1 MVDENGWE
9 CEKCTYKNDM
19 SVYHCEMCRTK
30 RKREGRKRKATSD
43 GRTAKRAKPFEDKPK
58 PKKTYTKRKKKT
70 EKEKPKRKP
79 KRSPSPSPS
88 PVAELEDSMVEEVED
103 DGKSEEQQFE
113 ERERTPPVHIPPEL
127 PSLQPITSTQR
138 PEVQESKP
146 SPAQEKLVKVI
157 RRLEA
162 NFHNL
167 DLKTI
172 NSIVI
177 RDFIKSSEEDMI
189 YFGTRLTQRTY
200 ILDSLLQKMIE
211 VLTSQPVD
219 KQMKNVGVLHKFI
232 KGLQRFIDTGSEA
245 IFSAVFQDQLSKA
258 AKIDG
263 LPIKTVKRITDLL
276 GTIKLP
282 DYQSPDRATQ
292 ELTIPTDRFPGV
304 DWAETIL
311 GQYGERRAEFEDKF
325 SVVIRMSG
333 KDAPGPNKVG
343 PLKIDISGLQAWN
356 VKFAQASLQD
366 FIERPSNHKKKA
378 DKAFVKKRWKQVLDK
393 DTKAHYYWHLDTNQ
407 VRWDAPPEGFT
418 PVDASA
424 PPSMAPGP
432 R

>member
-1 MVDENGWE
+1 MEEEKWV
-9 CEKCTYKNDM
+9 CEKCTFKNDM
-19 SVYHCEMCRTK
+19 TRYHCEMCSAK
-30 RKREGRKRKATSD
+30 RKREGRKRKAASD
-43 GRTAKRAKPFEDKPK
+43 GRTAKRAKPFEVKPK

-70 EKEKPKRKP
+70 EKKKPKRKP
-79 KRSPSPSPS
+79 KRVRSPSPSPS
-88 PVAELEDSMVEEVED
+88 PVAELEDSIVEEIED
-103 DGKSEEQQFE
+103 DGKSEEKQ
-113 ERERTPPVHIPPEL
+113 ERERTPPVHVPPEL
-127 PSLQPITSTQR
+127 PSLQPITSAQR
-138 PEVQESKP
+138 SPMQEPKP
-146 SPAQEKLVKVI
+146 SPSREKLLKVI

-189 YFGTRLTQRTY
+189 FFGTRLTQRTY

-211 VLTSQPVD
+211 VLGSQPVD

-245 IFSAVFQDQLSKA
+245 IFSAVFQDKLAMA

-263 LPIKTVKRITDLL
+263 LPVKTVKRITDLL

-292 ELTIPTDRFPGV
+292 ELTIPTDRYPGI

-311 GQYGERRAEFEDKF
+311 GQYGEKRAEFEDKF

-356 VKFAQASLQD
+356 VRFAQQSLRD
-366 FIERPSNHKKKA
+366 FIDKPSNHKKKA

-424 PPSMAPGP
+424 SQPMAPGP